1 MSSSAVTLAG
11 APKDTPF
18 LGSDGTIALPWLN
31 YLNGLGAALEAT
43 TSSSAGASIT
53 VLDLGIITTG
63 ITITDALAGVSPTV
77 GMLLLVYGQMDGIG
91 HTVNWDTDFQWPP
104 IIDTTILVGFS
115 ALFAG
120 TGTMW
125 VLAAEPVVGASL

>member
-1 MSSSAVTLAG
+1 M
-11 APKDTPF
+11 
-18 LGSDGTIALPWLN
+18 
-31 YLNGLGAALEAT
+31 
-43 TSSSAGASIT
+43 
-53 VLDLGIITTG
+53 LDLGIITTG

-77 GMLLLVYGQMDGIG
+77 GTLLLVYGQMDGIG